1 MMAQHRFPNYL
12 ELRPNLVWCWYI
24 WWFPKVTR
32 LLSYTGCF
40 HSSTF
45 TFSSN
50 IENLALYLCL
60 ICLPYL
66 NTIWNSCKLNAMII
80 RAWNGWTPVALT
92 IEYCGG
98 LNALVSQHTSMEC
111 KGRPLVQKISSIC
124 FLSCPFVIH
133 LYSLCCNSFINFTS
147 FLRLNSFNI
156 FCLQYLLVILSV
168 CHPSV

>member
-66 NTIWNSCKLNAMII
+66 NTISNSCKLNAMII

-98 LNALVSQHTSMEC
+98 LNALVSQHMRSVREY
-111 KGRPLVQKISSIC
+111 KNQKHKYKNTKKKKRRKKKYKINVVGWMRSLMSQHMW
-124 FLSCPFVIH
+124 SVRESH
-133 LYSLCCNSFINFTS
+133 L
-147 FLRLNSFNI
+147 
-156 FCLQYLLVILSV
+156 QK
-168 CHPSV
+168 

>member
-1 MMAQHRFPNYL
+1 MQMMAQHRFPNYL

-24 WWFPKVTR
+24 WWFHKVTR

-92 IEYCGG
+92 IEYCGR
-98 LNALVSQHTSMEC
+98 LNTLMSQH
-111 KGRPLVQKISSIC
+111 KLNVYKKLVPIKAKFVGRSILAHSALFSADLPYC
-124 FLSCPFVIH
+124 WPKCP
-133 LYSLCCNSFINFTS
+133 
-147 FLRLNSFNI
+147 
-156 FCLQYLLVILSV
+156 
-168 CHPSV
+168 